1 MFIRRTQPQQPPSQQ
16 AVKDEKTDKK
26 ESPPAVPSDGKEQAA
41 QPSSEGSFLK
51 RILREEFQWED
62 DRPIGDRPKLS
73 REERALI
80 LKLRGKVHSRVIAD
94 FERGFARGIDM
105 RNTEQVRPLVERVCT
120 EISEQEAVALTA
132 KLRQVLIQEV
142 LDEING
148 FGPLE
153 AFLSDPTITEVM
165 VNSKDRIFYERGG
178 RIYLSDQQFD
188 SDEHILKIIDRIMS
202 PLGRPV
208 NERTPL
214 QDGRLPDGSR
224 VNVIIPP
231 LALKGPSITVRKFFR
246 RKLTIEDLIRFG
258 SLTEKMAIFL
268 WAAVRARLNI
278 LVSGGT
284 GSGKTVM
291 LNVLSNFIPP
301 WERLVTCEDAAELQL
316 YHENWV
322 ALESRPPNIEGEG
335 AIPIRELVR
344 NALRMRPDRIIIGE
358 CRGPEALDMIQAM
371 NTGHDGSMSTLHSN
385 SPRDTIYR
393 LETMMMMV
401 PGMQLPQQAIARQIA
416 SAVDLIV
423 HLSRLSDGS
432 RKTVSITEVQG
443 LEKEV
448 VLLQEIYAFEQKG
461 LDSQGKVIGR
471 HVCTG
476 FRPHAADKIKE
487 QGIEIPEDLFVPG

>member
-1 MFIRRTQPQQPPSQQ
+1 MSQLFLRKTQPKEPKEEEQKPKPAEPSQ
-16 AVKDEKTDKK
+16 V
-26 ESPPAVPSDGKEQAA
+26 PVPADGKEATQTVVR
-41 QPSSEGSFLK
+41 EGSFLQ
-51 RILREEFQWED
+51 RILQEEFRWED
-62 DRPIGDRPKLS
+62 EKPIGDRPKLS
-73 REERALI
+73 KEERALI
-80 LKLRGKVHSRVIAD
+80 LRLRGKVHSRVIAD
-94 FERGFARGIDM
+94 FERGFARGIDL
-105 RNTEQVRPLVERVCT
+105 RNNDQVGPLVERT
-120 EISEQEAVALTA
+120 AAEIIEQEGVPLTA
-132 KLRQVLIQEV
+132 KLRQVLVREV
-142 LDEING
+142 IDEING
-148 FGPLE
+148 YGPLQ
-153 AFLSDPTITEVM
+153 AFLDDPTITEVM
-165 VNSKDRIFYERGG
+165 VNRKDGIFYERGG

-224 VNVIIPP
+224 VNVIISP
-231 LALKGPSITVRKFFR
+231 LALKGPAITIRKFFR

-278 LVSGGT
+278 VVSGGT

-301 WERLVTCEDAAELQL
+301 WERIVTAEDSAELQL

-344 NALRMRPDRIIIGE
+344 NALRMRPDRIIVGE

-393 LETMMMMV
+393 LETMIMMA
-401 PGMQLPQQAIARQIA
+401 PGMQLTQMAIARQIA

-423 HLSRLSDGS
+423 HQSRLSDGS

-448 VLLQEIYAFEQKG
+448 VLLQEVFAFEQKG
-461 LDSQGKVIGR
+461 LDRDGKVIGR

-487 QGIEIPEDLFVPG
+487 QGIDIPEDLFVPD